1 MAADTGT
8 LTPDALI
15 ELPRPP
21 NGKHYELSDGDL
33 IVVGNAGALHEL
45 IKTTVFEI
53 LTEYRLR
60 TRSGRAFAE
69 TQFALRSDCARIP
82 DVAWVSEE
90 RLQQIPRTDRAIG
103 IAPDVAIEIVSDSE
117 QPNET
122 ERKLRDY
129 LEAGV
134 EVTESKVECAP
145 WRNRGF
151 LERAA
156 DMMNRLT
163 PMSRT
168 AVNGASSGRAN
179 KMITGKVSTL
189 LKPSGQCAFRSRSV
203 DEPTVE
209 S

>member
-8 LTPDALI
+8 LTPDALL
-15 ELPRPP
+15 ELPKPP

-69 TQFALRSDCARIP
+69 TQFALRPDRARIP
-82 DVAWVSEE
+82 DVAWVSQE
-90 RLQQIPRTDRAIG
+90 RLPQIPRSNRAIG

-134 EVTESKVECAP
+134 EVWQVFPA
-145 WRNRGF
+145 
-151 LERAA
+151 L
-156 DMMNRLT
+156 
-163 PMSRT
+163 
-168 AVNGASSGRAN
+168 
-179 KMITGKVSTL
+179 
-189 LKPSGQCAFRSRSV
+189 RSV
-203 DEPTVE
+203 TIWQRNQGCRLAEDSVITSERLPDFCVIV
-209 S
+209 SDLFR

>member
-90 RLQQIPRTDRAIG
+90 RLQQIPRSNQAIG

-117 QPNET
+117 QPKLNESFGT
-122 ERKLRDY
+122 IWKPAWRYGRSFPRFTASQFGNEIRVADWLR
-129 LEAGV
+129 
-134 EVTESKVECAP
+134 TPSSP
-145 WRNRGF
+145 PNGF
-151 LERAA
+151 LTFVSSYPTCSGDSFVVAARRAC
-156 DMMNRLT
+156 
-163 PMSRT
+163 
-168 AVNGASSGRAN
+168 
-179 KMITGKVSTL
+179 
-189 LKPSGQCAFRSRSV
+189 PS
-203 DEPTVE
+203 
-209 S
+209 

>member
-90 RLQQIPRTDRAIG
+90 RLPQIPRTDRAIG

-134 EVTESKVECAP
+134 EVWQVFPALHSVTI
-145 WRNRGF
+145 WQRNQGCR
-151 LERAA
+151 LAEDSVITSERLP
-156 DMMNRLT
+156 DFC
-163 PMSRT
+163 
-168 AVNGASSGRAN
+168 V
-179 KMITGKVSTL
+179 IVSDL
-189 LKPSGQCAFRSRSV
+189 FR
-203 DEPTVE
+203 
-209 S
+209 